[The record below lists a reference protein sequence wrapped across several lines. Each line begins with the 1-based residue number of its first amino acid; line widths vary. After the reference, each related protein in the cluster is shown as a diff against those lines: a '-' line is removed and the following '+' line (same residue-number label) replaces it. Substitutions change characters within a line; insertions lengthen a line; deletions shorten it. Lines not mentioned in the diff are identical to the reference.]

1 MDTLVVQSTGWQKGS
16 SGQGQSN
23 VCGHAISLS
32 PTGHHAIQI
41 AIPTCKHA
49 LTAFYELS
57 E

>member
-23 VCGHAISLS
+23 VCGHAIS

-41 AIPTCKHA
+41 VIPTCKHA